1 MQHNLYVP
9 LIAAVMS
16 GSLAFAGSPAQA
28 QAQDDHGK
36 YHEQRTAA
44 QAYDER
50 DRRDHQAQQRVSQ
63 TGDLKRKDL
72 KVAEKAMNASAG
84 SIELARIAEER
95 ARNSEIRQFARTV
108 REHHREANQEL
119 AALSP
124 DLRAG
129 QARPEQLDR
138 WAIDRL
144 NAIEDDR
151 EFEQAYAE
159 LMVARHRMAIEGLE
173 LVANDERYSR
183 DLRNNAQQQLGA
195 LRQHL
200 RVAQRLE
207 QDVRQVAGSDFDDD

>member
-1 MQHNLYVP
+1 MQKIYVP

-16 GSLAFAGSPAQA
+16 GSLAFAASAQA
-28 QAQDDHGK
+28 QSEGK
-36 YHEQRTAA
+36 HHDQRTSS

-50 DRRDHQAQQRVSQ
+50 DRRGYQQQRVGQ
-63 TGDLKRKDL
+63 TGDLKRKDI
-72 KVAEKAMNASAG
+72 KVAEKALNAGAG
-84 SIELARIAEER
+84 SIELARLAEER
-95 ARNSEIRQFARTV
+95 ARSSDVRQFSRTV

-119 AALSP
+119 ASLSP
-124 DLRAG
+124 ELRAG

-144 NAIEDDR
+144 NAIENDR

-159 LMVARHRMAIEGLE
+159 LMVARHRMAIDGLE
-173 LVANDERYSR
+173 MVANDERYSS
-183 DLRNNAQQQLGA
+183 DLRSNAQQQLGA

-207 QDVRQVAGSDFDDD
+207 QDVRQVAGSDNDD

>member
-1 MQHNLYVP
+1 MQKRISVP
-9 LIAAVMS
+9 LLAAVMS
-16 GSLAFAGSPAQA
+16 GSLVFAA
-28 QAQDDHGK
+28 QAQD
-36 YHEQRTAA
+36 EQTRHQDPRITS
-44 QAYDER
+44 QTFDER
-50 DRRDHQAQQRVSQ
+50 DRRDHQGQQRVSQ
-63 TGDLKRKDL
+63 SGELTRKDL

-95 ARNSEIRQFARTV
+95 ARNNELRQFSRTV

-119 AALSP
+119 ASLSP

-144 NAIEDDR
+144 NAIENDR

-159 LMVARHRMAIEGLE
+159 LMVARHRMAIDGLE
-173 LVANDERYSR
+173 MLANDERYSR
-183 DLRNNAQQQLGA
+183 ELRDNAQQQLNA

-207 QDVRQVAGSDFDDD
+207 QDVRQVAGSDWDD

>member
-1 MQHNLYVP
+1 MQNKLYVP
-9 LIAAVMS
+9 LIAALMS
-16 GSLAFAGSPAQA
+16 GSLAFASAAQA
-28 QAQDDHGK
+28 QTQTDRSKYHDQRTSAQD
-36 YHEQRTAA
+36 
-44 QAYDER
+44 YDDR
-50 DRRDHQAQQRVSQ
+50 DRRSQAQYRVSQ
-63 TGDLKRKDL
+63 TGDLKRKDI
-72 KVAEKAMNASAG
+72 KVAEKALNAGAG

-95 ARNSEIRQFARTV
+95 ARNDDLRQFSRTV

-124 DLRAG
+124 ELRAG

-144 NAIEDDR
+144 NAIENDR

-159 LMVARHRMAIEGLE
+159 LMVARHRMAIDGLE
-173 LVANDERYSR
+173 MVANDERYSS

-200 RVAQRLE
+200 RIAQRLE
-207 QDVRQVAGSDFDDD
+207 QDVRQVAGSDDDN